1 MAEIA
6 GVVLAGGLSRR
17 MGGGD
22 KCLRPLAGRAILA
35 RVIERARPQ
44 VAALMLNANGDA
56 ARFAAF
62 ALPVRAD
69 AVEGF
74 AGPLA
79 GVLTGM
85 AWARE
90 CVPSARWLASF
101 ASDAPFLPRD
111 LVARLLA
118 ALEAGRAEIACA
130 ASGGRSH
137 PVFALWPVALMDD
150 LRRAL
155 VEDGLRK
162 VDAWTARFKLIE
174 VEFACEPV
182 DPFFNTN
189 RPEDLAEAEALLQHS
204 GEEIGAEN
212 AERKGRA

>member
-22 KCLRPLAGRAILA
+22 KCLRPLAGRTILA
-35 RVIERARPQ
+35 RIIERVLPQ
-44 VAALMLNANGDA
+44 VDGLLLNANGDA
-56 ARFAAF
+56 ARFVASG
-62 ALPVRAD
+62 LPVRSDVVA
-69 AVEGF
+69 GF
-74 AGPLA
+74 PGPLA

-90 CVPSARWLASF
+90 YMPQASWLASF

-111 LVARLLA
+111 LVARLGA
-118 ALEAGRAEIACA
+118 ARAANAAEIACA
-130 ASGGRSH
+130 RSGGQSH
-137 PVFALWPVALMDD
+137 PVFALWPLDLMDD

-155 VEDGLRK
+155 VEEGIRK
-162 VDAWTARFKLIE
+162 VDVWTACYKLVE

-189 RPEDLAEAEALLQHS
+189 RPEDLAEAELLLPS
-204 GEEIGAEN
+204 AGG
-212 AERKGRA
+212 

>member
-22 KCLRPLAGRAILA
+22 KCLRPLAGRTILA
-35 RVIERARPQ
+35 RVIERVRPQ
-44 VAALMLNANGDA
+44 VAALMLNANGDR

-69 AVEGF
+69 VVEGF

-90 CVPSARWLASF
+90 CVPGARWLASF

-111 LVARLLA
+111 LVARLLEAVA
-118 ALEAGRAEIACA
+118 AGQAEIACA

-137 PVFALWPVALMDD
+137 PVFALWPVALLED

-162 VDAWTARFKLIE
+162 VDAWTARHRLVE
-174 VEFACEPV
+174 VEFACEPI

-189 RPEDLAEAEALLQHS
+189 RPEDLAEAEALLQRS
-204 GEEIGAEN
+204 GEEIGA
-212 AERKGRA
+212 ARHRAV

>member
-22 KCLRPLAGRAILA
+22 KCLRPLAGRTILA

-44 VAALMLNANGDA
+44 VAALMLNANGDP
-56 ARFAAF
+56 ARFAAA

-69 AVEGF
+69 VVEGF

-90 CVPSARWLASF
+90 CVPGARWLASF

-111 LVARLLA
+111 LVARLLQ

-155 VEDGLRK
+155 VEDRLRK
-162 VDAWTARFKLIE
+162 VDAWTARYKLIE
-174 VEFACEPV
+174 VGFACEPI

-189 RPEDLAEAEALLQHS
+189 RPEDLAEAEALLGCL
-204 GEEIGAEN
+204 GEEIGA
-212 AERKGRA
+212 ARS

>member
-6 GVVLAGGLSRR
+6 GVLLAGGLSRR

-22 KCLRPLAGRAILA
+22 KCLRPLAGRSILA
-35 RVIERARPQ
+35 RIIERVRPQ
-44 VAALMLNANGDA
+44 VDGLLLNANGDA
-56 ARFAAF
+56 ARFAAYG
-62 ALPVRAD
+62 LPVRSDVVAD
-69 AVEGF
+69 F
-74 AGPLA
+74 PGPLA

-90 CVPSARWLASF
+90 CMPQASWLASF

-111 LVARLLA
+111 LVARLGA
-118 ALEAGRAEIACA
+118 ARAANAAEIACA
-130 ASGGRSH
+130 RSGGQSH
-137 PVFALWPVALMDD
+137 PVFALWPLALMDD

-155 VEDGLRK
+155 VEEGIRK
-162 VDAWTARFKLIE
+162 VDVWTKHYKLVE

-189 RPEDLAEAEALLQHS
+189 RPEDLAAAELLLP
-204 GEEIGAEN
+204 
-212 AERKGRA
+212 RAGG

>member
-22 KCLRPLAGRAILA
+22 KCLRPLAGRTILA
-35 RVIERARPQ
+35 RVIERVRPQ

-56 ARFAAF
+56 ARFAAS

-69 AVEGF
+69 VVEGF

-85 AWARE
+85 VWARE
-90 CVPSARWLASF
+90 CLPRARWLASF

-162 VDAWTARFKLIE
+162 VDAWTARHKLSE
-174 VEFACEPV
+174 VEFACEPI

-204 GEEIGAEN
+204 GEEIGA
-212 AERKGRA
+212 ARH